1 MKHEIDLNKYN
12 IRTDL
17 ILESIEN
24 NNNKIDTIT
33 ENRDGILVT
42 SVNVDDKSSSLLNKE
57 KGKYTTILFEDATD
71 STNASKIEEVLISV
85 LKEYIGNKN
94 NILVIG
100 LGNTK
105 STPDSL
111 GPQTIE
117 KLIITRHLFL
127 LGEEVSSGIREV
139 SSFCPGVMADTGIE
153 TSDYIKALTM
163 EIKPELVI
171 VIDALAAGSIER
183 VNKSIQITDTGIH
196 PGSGVGNMRKEISLK
211 TIGIP
216 VVAVGVPTVVEA
228 SVIVYDTIN
237 YLFKHISYLKDNQDK
252 NKLIFTRNNYLN
264 KIKDRDLSP
273 KEKKDVLG
281 VIGELSDTE
290 QKNLINEVLTSVN
303 YNFIV
308 TPKEI
313 DFVIDKL
320 STIIGNGIN
329 KCLHDI

>member
-1 MKHEIDLNKYN
+1 
-12 IRTDL
+12 
-17 ILESIEN
+17 
-24 NNNKIDTIT
+24 
-33 ENRDGILVT
+33 
-42 SVNVDDKSSSLLNKE
+42 
-57 KGKYTTILFEDATD
+57 
-71 STNASKIEEVLISV
+71 
-85 LKEYIGNKN
+85 
-94 NILVIG
+94 
-100 LGNTK
+100 
-105 STPDSL
+105 
-111 GPQTIE
+111 
-117 KLIITRHLFL
+117 
-127 LGEEVSSGIREV
+127 
-139 SSFCPGVMADTGIE
+139 
-153 TSDYIKALTM
+153 
-163 EIKPELVI
+163 
-171 VIDALAAGSIER
+171 
-183 VNKSIQITDTGIH
+183 
-196 PGSGVGNMRKEISLK
+196 MRKEISLK